1 MITIVIPTFN
11 EIKNISTI
19 VNQLLIIDFSS
30 DIEIIVVDDNSSDGT
45 ADKVREL
52 VHNDTILRVLE

>member
-1 MITIVIPTFN
+1 MINIVITTFN

-30 DIEIIVVDDNSSDGT
+30 DI
-45 ADKVREL
+45 
-52 VHNDTILRVLE
+52 